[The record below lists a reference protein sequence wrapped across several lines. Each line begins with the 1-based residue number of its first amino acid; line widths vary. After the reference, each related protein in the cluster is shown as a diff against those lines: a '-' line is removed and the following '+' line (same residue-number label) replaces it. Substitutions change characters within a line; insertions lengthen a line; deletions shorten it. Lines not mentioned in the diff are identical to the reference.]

1 MRVHIELDDELLA
14 DVDRLAGA
22 RGRSAFV
29 RLAIQTAVRQARRR
43 SHLEAAAGSI
53 PDQGHEWDDDP
64 GAWVQR
70 QRHADQR
77 RAG

>member
-14 DVDRLAGA
+14 EVDKIAGA

-29 RLAIQTAVRQARRR
+29 RAAIETAVRQANRWAA
-43 SHLEAAAGSI
+43 LEAAAGSI
-53 PDQGHEWDDDP
+53 SDHGHEWDEDP
-64 GAWVQR
+64 GAWVRQ
-70 QRHADQR
+70 QRHADVR

>member
-1 MRVHIELDDELLA
+1 MRVHIELEDDLLA
-14 DVDRLAGA
+14 EVDKLAGS

-29 RLAIQTAVRQARRR
+29 RSAIQTAVRQANRR

-53 PDQGHEWDDDP
+53 SDHGHEWDDDP
-64 GAWVQR
+64 GAWVRQ
-70 QRHADQR
+70 QRHADAR